1 MNQRG
6 VAMLIVLATAVMLLA
21 AASIIARSRAT
32 AALSQRTDERLRLAW
47 AACEAAEAPILAWL
61 ERRSRRVVLAPDAPP
76 VVTVLDDTILIG
88 ELEARIHV
96 TAWDQTAMIPAVD
109 LAKLPALS
117 ALLSRDDRAAARWMD
132 TDRGSP
138 GLDIGHPSVAIFPAP
153 DGPGALGARVATH
166 NPPPGPARQRGGQL
180 PAININTAPE
190 PLLRAVYEQ
199 LDISGLHAVLQARRA
214 GERAEI
220 NQQRGSN
227 AQPIRLVGS
236 STAWGIRT
244 DVSINGLR
252 ASIWSVYT
260 LRAGTWTREQRLVI
274 AE

>member
-6 VAMLIVLATAVMLLA
+6 VAMLIVLAAAVILLS
-21 AASIIARSRAT
+21 AASVLARSRAT
-32 AALSQRTDERLRLAW
+32 AALSRGADERLRLAW
-47 AACEAAEAPILAWL
+47 ASCEAAHAPILAWL

-88 ELEARIHV
+88 DLEARVNV

-117 ALLSRDDRAAARWMD
+117 ALLSRDERAAARWISV
-132 TDRGSP
+132 DRGSP
-138 GLDIGHPSVAIFPAP
+138 GLDLGHQSVAIFPAP
-153 DGPGALGARVATH
+153 DRPGALGARVATH

-180 PAININTAPE
+180 PAFNVNTAPE

-199 LDISGLHAVLQARRA
+199 FELSGLDAVLQARRA

-236 STAWGIRT
+236 STAWGVRT
-244 DVSINGLR
+244 DVTINGLR

-260 LRAGTWTREQRLVI
+260 LRAGTWIQEQRLVI